1 MFFVAFESFA
11 QAEQG
16 VFSIKPA
23 AGITVAN
30 LTGSGASSK
39 IGFTGGAELAYQ
51 ATFILGLSAGV
62 MYSMEGAKDDINTDF
77 GRFDAKANLSY
88 LNIPV
93 MANFYVFYDLAL
105 KIGVQPAFLLK
116 AEVKLD
122 GVKAKNKREQ
132 AILDI
137 LKGDFAAADLLI
149 EEALAVNPSDVVW
162 LNLKAAKAAH
172 AGNLEEAEGA
182 LDLAIMTSPRSYC
195 AYYNMVLLTLKKNP
209 DAKDS
214 ARRYYET
221 GRTYNGPKDETLEAL
236 FK

>member
-1 MFFVAFESFA
+1 MKKFLMASLAMFFVAFESFA

-62 MYSMEGAKDDINTDF
+62 MYSMEGAKDLR
-77 GRFDAKANLSY
+77 RFNAKANLSY

-122 GVKAKNKREQ
+122 DTTIDIKNMNIVEK
-132 AILDI
+132 
-137 LKGDFAAADLLI
+137 F
-149 EEALAVNPSDVVW
+149 
-162 LNLKAAKAAH
+162 NLSIPVGISYEF
-172 AGNLEEAEGA
+172 GNLMIDARFAMG
-182 LDLAIMTSPRSYC
+182 
-195 AYYNMVLLTLKKNP
+195 LTKVTKNTP
-209 DAKDS
+209 EVNDS
-214 ARRYYET
+214 
-221 GRTYNGPKDETLEAL
+221 KSSVFQITLGYRIPL
-236 FK
+236 N

>member
-1 MFFVAFESFA
+1 MASLAMFFVAFESFA

-77 GRFDAKANLSY
+77 GRFNAKANLSY

-122 GVKAKNKREQ
+122 DTTIDIKNMNIVEKFNFSIPVGISYE
-132 AILDI
+132 
-137 LKGDFAAADLLI
+137 F
-149 EEALAVNPSDVVW
+149 
-162 LNLKAAKAAH
+162 
-172 AGNLEEAEGA
+172 GNLMIDARFAMG
-182 LDLAIMTSPRSYC
+182 
-195 AYYNMVLLTLKKNP
+195 LTKVTKNTP
-209 DAKDS
+209 EVNDS
-214 ARRYYET
+214 
-221 GRTYNGPKDETLEAL
+221 KSSVFQITLGYRIPL
-236 FK
+236 N